1 MLSHTVL
8 AMTELEDG
16 TIERPTAYAA
26 DVAAKIRATMAVQKV
41 SSNKLAGKLGCSAR
55 WLQRRVS
62 GEAELTLNDVEW
74 IALGLDV
81 PLSDL
86 LVA

>member
-1 MLSHTVL
+1 
-8 AMTELEDG
+8 MTDHEDG
-16 TIERPTAYAA
+16 TIARPTAYAV
-26 DVAAKIRATMAVQKV
+26 DVATKIRATMAAHKV
-41 SSNKLAGKLGCSAR
+41 SATALAGKLGCSAR

-86 LVA
+86 LIA